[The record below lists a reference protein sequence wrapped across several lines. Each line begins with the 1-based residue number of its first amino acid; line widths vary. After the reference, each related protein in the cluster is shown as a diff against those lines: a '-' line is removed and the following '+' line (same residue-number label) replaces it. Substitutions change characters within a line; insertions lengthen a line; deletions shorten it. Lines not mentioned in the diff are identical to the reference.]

1 MKLVEFPEYVRVAQL
16 MWDRGL
22 VPMSGKYL
30 QQVTGSSGGG
40 GTAVAGAV
48 GGGVPAAAGGSGTPS
63 ATPTS
68 RTSTSTA
75 PSGGAPADSGALD
88 WYDAAAA
95 GGGRRRRL
103 KSKDAKQARRRA
115 RRRLQQLQQSHH
127 RGQDSNTHSTADQP
141 GNSHSPDVT
150 TSVAAHQK
158 RKLPGRDPPAQE
170 NNIYRAPM
178 HHALTDK
185 EAATLPKVPYNGTI
199 FLTTEDPKVIADAN
213 AWGARNHWTVVYTN
227 LFDR

>member
-30 QQVTGSSGGG
+30 QQVTGSTGGG

-48 GGGVPAAAGGSGTPS
+48 GRGAPAAAGGGGAPS

-68 RTSTSTA
+68 RTSTSNA
-75 PSGGAPADSGALD
+75 PSGGVPADSGALD

-103 KSKDAKQARRRA
+103 KSKDAKQARRGA
-115 RRRLQQLQQSHH
+115 RRRLQQLQQSKH
-127 RGQDSNTHSTADQP
+127 RGLNSNIHSTADQA
-141 GNSHSPDVT
+141 GSSHTADAV

-158 RKLPGRDPPAQE
+158 RKLPGRDPPALE

-213 AWGARNHWTVVYTN
+213 AWGAQNHWTVVYTN

>member
-40 GTAVAGAV
+40 GTGVAVAVGA
-48 GGGVPAAAGGSGTPS
+48 GAPAAAGGSGAPS

-68 RTSTSTA
+68 STSRSTA
-75 PSGGAPADSGALD
+75 PAVSAPADSGALD

-127 RGQDSNTHSTADQP
+127 RGLNSNTHSTADQP
-141 GNSHSPDVT
+141 GNSHSPDVI

-185 EAATLPKVPYNGTI
+185 EAASLPKVPYNGTI